1 MQKKLVYKRRPLIV
15 DVKELENGDFEVEG
29 KKYTPEEFEA
39 EFEPEKSNNEAVS
52 VGSFIIKKEGH
63 SIKIQHKKLDFST
76 RIYAGAMIDI
86 WFEKM
91 TGSVEARRGMD
102 ILASGIKYFTISAIQ
117 SPKFFHSFCIW
128 NKKYNEEIAK
138 EAKVSEGED
147 QRILQEQK
155 AMYEEEHKDGDTG
168 TL

>member
-29 KKYTPEEFEA
+29 KKYTPEEFKA
-39 EFEPEKSNNEAVS
+39 KFEPEKSNNEAVS

-91 TGSVEARRGMD
+91 TGSVEARRGVN

-117 SPKFFHSFCIW
+117 SPKFFHNFCIW
-128 NKKYNEEIAK
+128 NQKYNEEIA
-138 EAKVSEGED
+138 EAAKVSEEED
-147 QRILQEQK
+147 QQILQEQK
-155 AMYEEEHKDGDTG
+155 AMYEEEHKDGNAG